1 MKNKP
6 QVSLT
11 RLLRRRLDINHI
23 KYILNNHDVQPF
35 VGGLPPQLCP
45 RVASDLRGVAAYE
58 MHWIISEFLENNL
71 CYLTAP
77 ESDVVVDVDA
87 MKRLFGT
94 DCKLTARGIN
104 ICGLSPWSGL
114 MAVVFK
120 LSFPKIGAEYA
131 LKSFYDMSHH
141 YRGHGPVFEIQTA
154 FAAGHA
160 EPRDNCPVYMASFTG
175 TQKYML
181 SKWAGER
188 QDGIIRHNEN
198 DIFAMRENEA
208 ERRNYRHGRRID
220 FGDTYLTSYGALSY
234 RGRKMFRTIM
244 NAAERGYMSQ
254 IDYLYTINMRPAQ
267 RRELD
272 HVIDLAVWTCV
283 LDDKYRMADLIETCV
298 KRQR

>member
-1 MKNKP
+1 M
-6 QVSLT
+6 
-11 RLLRRRLDINHI
+11 RRKLDMGHI
-23 KYILNNHDVQPF
+23 DYIVNNFDVRPF
-35 VGGLPPQLCP
+35 VGGLPPQLCAC
-45 RVASDLRGVAAYE
+45 VASDLRGVAAYE
-58 MHWIISEFLENNL
+58 FHGIITDFLANNL
-71 CYLTAP
+71 CYLTVP
-77 ESDVVVDVDA
+77 ESDVVVDIDA
-87 MKRLFGT
+87 ARRLFGT
-94 DCKLTARGIN
+94 DCKLMARGIN
-104 ICGLSPWSGL
+104 MCGVSPWSGL

-131 LKSFYDMSHH
+131 LKSFYKTDRET
-141 YRGHGPVFEIQTA
+141 RGHGPVFEIQTA

-188 QDGIIRHNEN
+188 QDGVIRHNEN
-198 DIFAMRENEA
+198 DIFAMREDEA
-208 ERRNYRHGRRID
+208 ERRNYRQGRRID

-244 NAAERGYMSQ
+244 NAASRGYTSQ
-254 IDYLYTINMRPAQ
+254 IDYLYAINTHPCQ
-267 RRELD
+267 HRELE

-283 LDDKYRMADLIETCV
+283 FEDKYRMADLIEACV